1 MNPVVCIAGPTAS
14 GKSAW
19 AVSLAKQYNGEII
32 NADSMQVYKD
42 LQVLSARPTRQEMG
56 RIPHHLFGHVEG
68 SVRYSVGQWVEEAVP
83 VILDCLARGVLPILT
98 GGTGLY
104 FKALTEGLADI
115 PDPGQAARDYA
126 QSLLDHS
133 IDRLRGEAEQRDPK
147 ATARILGNDPQRLL
161 RVVSVAEGT
170 GVPLSDWQ
178 KNTRPIIPPK
188 YWHGAILLPARD
200 RLYERINSRYQLMV
214 QNGGIKE
221 ARFLA
226 NRHLDRGLPV
236 MKAIGVMP
244 LIKHIEGK
252 ISLETAV
259 DEAKRDT
266 RRFAKRQYTWFR
278 GHSEG
283 WFGVTSDAQKVE
295 FEEILSQI
303 TR

>member
-42 LQVLSARPTRQEMG
+42 LQVLSARPTEDEMDG
-56 RIPHHLFGHVEG
+56 IPHHLFGHVDG
-68 SVRYSVGQWVEEAVP
+68 ANRYSVGQWTEEAVP

-104 FKALTEGLADI
+104 FKALTEGLAEI
-115 PDPGQAARDYA
+115 PDPGQSARDYA
-126 QSLLDHS
+126 QSLLDEG
-133 IDRLRGEAEQRDPK
+133 IDLLRTEAELRDPVG
-147 ATARILGNDPQRLL
+147 TARILGNDPQRLL

-178 KNTRPIIPPK
+178 KNTRPVIPRQ
-188 YWHGAILLPARD
+188 YWLGATLMPEREL
-200 RLYERINSRYQLMV
+200 LYEKINSRYQHMV
-214 QNGGIKE
+214 ENGGLDE

-226 NRHLDRGLPV
+226 DRQLERGLPV

-244 LIKHIEGK
+244 LIEHIEGK
-252 ISLETAV
+252 KSLEIAV
-259 DEAKRDT
+259 EEAKRDT

-278 GHSEG
+278 GHSKG
-283 WFGVTSDAQKVE
+283 WFGVTSDAHKVE
-295 FEEILSQI
+295 FREKISQF